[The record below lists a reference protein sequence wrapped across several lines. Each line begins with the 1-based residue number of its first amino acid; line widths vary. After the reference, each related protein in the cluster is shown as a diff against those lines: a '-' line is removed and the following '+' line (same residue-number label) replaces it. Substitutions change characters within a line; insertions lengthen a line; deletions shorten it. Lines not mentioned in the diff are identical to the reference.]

1 MTNDEGKKMKRIA
14 LAAITLATLAGA
26 AHNAMAQEGPWLVR
40 VRAINLDP
48 ADKSTPL
55 GGIGNA
61 DRISVERRV
70 IPELDISYAFTPHW
84 SAELVLT
91 YPQKHEVMLDGA
103 AIGSFKHLPP
113 TLLAQYRFTPLG
125 QFTPYVGAGIN
136 YTRISSDHLLGGAAT
151 LENDSVGAALQ
162 VGFDY
167 SINPRWSINVDLK
180 RVNIRSDVMVAGSRV
195 SQVKVDPTMFALG
208 VGYRF

>member
-1 MTNDEGKKMKRIA
+1 MTNDEGNKMKRIA
-14 LAAITLATLAGA
+14 IAAITLATLAGA

-40 VRAINLDP
+40 VRAVNLAP

-61 DRISVERRV
+61 DRISVERRI
-70 IPELDISYAFTPHW
+70 IPELDVSYAFTPHW

-103 AIGSFKHLPP
+103 VIGSFKHLPP
-113 TLLAQYRFTPLG
+113 TLLAQYRFTPMG
-125 QFTPYVGAGIN
+125 QFTPYLGAGVN

-151 LENDSVGAALQ
+151 LDNHSVGAALQ

-167 SINPRWSINVDLK
+167 SINPRWSLNVDLK
-180 RVNIRSDVMVAGSRV
+180 RVNIRSDVTVAGARV
-195 SQVKVDPTMFALG
+195 SEVKVDPTLFALG